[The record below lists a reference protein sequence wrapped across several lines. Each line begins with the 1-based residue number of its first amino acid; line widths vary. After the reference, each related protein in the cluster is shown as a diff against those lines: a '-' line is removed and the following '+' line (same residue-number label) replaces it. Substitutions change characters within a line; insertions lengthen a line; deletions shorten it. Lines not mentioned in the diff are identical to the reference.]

1 MAEVCAMQLA
11 SLSVHS
17 NRAADLTEQAPETH
31 TSHTD
36 GAANHGL
43 TSCSKAS
50 QAAVGE
56 CTGSYQQCT
65 DASHGSAHSSAI
77 SEGAARQASHG
88 QAFEQHSHSALERAR
103 DCDSLASALAAV
115 VHFMLH
121 GVLSMQP
128 DLLQSSYAGSALSFI
143 TAVQAAWPGES
154 SALGPIL
161 DRLSSGVLAVL
172 SIAGIPDVYIE
183 LMTES

>member
-1 MAEVCAMQLA
+1 MAEVCVMQLA
-11 SLSVHS
+11 SSTVHS
-17 NRAADLTEQAPETH
+17 NRAADLREHAPETEI
-31 TSHTD
+31 THTD
-36 GAANHGL
+36 GAASHGL
-43 TSCSKAS
+43 TSCSRAS

-77 SEGAARQASHG
+77 NESAARHASHG
-88 QAFEQHSHSALERAR
+88 QAFEQHSHSALESAR

-128 DLLQSSYAGSALSFI
+128 GLLQTSYAGSALSFI

-154 SALGPIL
+154 CALGPIL
-161 DRLSSGVLAVL
+161 DRLSSGVLVVL
-172 SIAGIPDVYIE
+172 SIAGIPDVDIE
-183 LMTES
+183 LHD